1 MLKLT
6 AKSIG
11 GAVYVAVPHEAN
23 LLAFMSVPRF
33 GSNYCF
39 TLFRELSN
47 KKWGNRDVVRKRR
60 KSVTSLPYYY
70 LLELWEVGSRVNHSN
85 FISDEQLQFQ
95 RLP

>member
-6 AKSIG
+6 AKSLG

-60 KSVTSLPYYY
+60 EVYDFSSL
-70 LLELWEVGSRVNHSN
+70 LLSPRALRSR
-85 FISDEQLQFQ
+85 F
-95 RLP
+95 